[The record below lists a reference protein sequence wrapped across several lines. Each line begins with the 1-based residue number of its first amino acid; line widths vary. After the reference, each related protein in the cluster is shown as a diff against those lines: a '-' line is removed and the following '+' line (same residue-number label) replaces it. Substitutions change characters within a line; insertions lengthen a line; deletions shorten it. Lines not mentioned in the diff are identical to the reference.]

1 MDTKKKEQLLYYY
14 IMSSSKLN
22 PDEIK
27 FSVDFDIY
35 NEKLDNY
42 TLFITYNSYA
52 DPNIGSI
59 HTKVKSIGNTLFDA
73 VTKSIF
79 DTDLKLVTKSRSKI
93 DIEQFIHGPIISE
106 LRYKFNEDELLT
118 VEFQFL
124 VDAIKNYE

>member
-42 TLFITYNSYA
+42 TLFITYNSWSNP
-52 DPNIGSI
+52 DIDSI
-59 HTKVKSIGNTLFDA
+59 KTKVQRITDKLYDA
-73 VTKSIF
+73 ITHAIF
-79 DTDLKLVTKSRSKI
+79 DTNFKLVTYSMSKI
-93 DIEQFIHGPIISE
+93 PMDGFVSGPIITE
-106 LRYKFNEDELLT
+106 LNYKWNEDELLI
-118 VEFQFL
+118 VEFQVF
-124 VDAIKNYE
+124 VEAISDYE